1 MYDRSHNHK
10 PQGQDFASIAI
21 RLVDSDRDG
30 ALTRV
35 AARDSADL
43 PPGPWLV
50 AEVGG
55 QALAALSVAN
65 GELVAD
71 PFSRTAELRALLELR
86 AMQLRSR
93 AGRRRRERGHAA
105 RTRPRQRSRAA
116 LPSSPPGAGGRLLT
130 LRPRF

>member
-1 MYDRSHNHK
+1 MYDLRHSRAS
-10 PQGQDFASIAI
+10 QVQDLPSIAI
-21 RLVDSDRDG
+21 RLIDSDPDG
-30 ALTRV
+30 ALARV

-50 AEVGG
+50 AEVEG
-55 QALAALSVAN
+55 QPLAALSVAN

-93 AGRRRRERGHAA
+93 AGRLRRERGHGA
-105 RTRPRQRSRAA
+105 RTRPRGRSRAA
-116 LPSSPPGAGGRLLT
+116 LPSSPPGAGGRLLS
-130 LRPRF
+130 LQPRS